1 MTFWIEKESVE
12 ITFFQKILKIKYSL
26 YGSQTLIRPWMSI
39 DRPPRISTG
48 NVQGKQQQN
57 MVDL

>member
-26 YGSQTLIRPWMSI
+26 SQEAMII
-39 DRPPRISTG
+39 
-48 NVQGKQQQN
+48 QG
-57 MVDL
+57 

>member
-26 YGSQTLIRPWMSI
+26 YGSQTPNRPWMSI
-39 DRPPRISTG
+39 DSPPKTSTG